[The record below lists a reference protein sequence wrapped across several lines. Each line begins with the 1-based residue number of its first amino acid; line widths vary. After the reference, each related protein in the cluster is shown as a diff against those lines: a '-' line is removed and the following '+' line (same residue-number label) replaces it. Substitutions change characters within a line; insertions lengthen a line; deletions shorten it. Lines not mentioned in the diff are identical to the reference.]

1 MLSFLSYSR
10 VFYAKLADN
19 DIIHLR
25 NIRKWVICQWPS
37 KITSTHWWYRD
48 LPVEIKHGFLNVA
61 MSESILKTF
70 SRGYCIDILDDM
82 NEVYVSPPTN
92 IVKNT
97 SDEVFYTKHIDGP
110 LYLFPFASC
119 YRLIVGMDDNC
130 EIATVLDMEDRKITL
145 KEGDVLGFDFH
156 RECHHIEK
164 NEGAVNKCFRVV
176 LKIHYCIYP
185 NIMGVRTCGKL
196 LGKLSIMYDKAFR
209 RLFLYTMVPRTVW
222 QRFMGWNVVLW
233 TKIYYALEAHIG
245 YYNLVYLGLLWFF
258 ANRDVWLVGTS
269 FVHYMK
275 ICMLY
280 NAKNE
285 KLSIGHVLR
294 DIGLYKI
301 ISDANVLYL
310 CGICGK
316 RMDFQSIFMTMLGY
330 IITYGYVLE
339 NGLKRLY
346 MNRMDYDTKLI
357 IQNVFLHSIL
367 AYTGLFTSIENEK
380 YYVIPLHIILNAGLL
395 MI

>member
-1 MLSFLSYSR
+1 MLYFSSVLYG
-10 VFYAKLADN
+10 KLPED
-19 DIIHLR
+19 DMKYLR
-25 NIRKWVICQWPS
+25 DIRKWVISQGPS
-37 KITSTHWWYRD
+37 KNTSTHWWYTD
-48 LPVEIKHGFLNVA
+48 LPVEIKHRFLNVA
-61 MSESILKTF
+61 MSESILHNF
-70 SRGYCIDILDDM
+70 SQGYCVDILDDM

-92 IVKNT
+92 VVRNT

-119 YRLIVGMDDNC
+119 YRLIVGMDDNY
-130 EIATVLDMEDRKITL
+130 EIATILDMEDRRIVL

-156 RECHHIEK
+156 RDCHHIEK
-164 NEGAVNKCFRVV
+164 NIGTINKCFRVV

-185 NIMGVRTCGKL
+185 NIMGVRAFGKV

-209 RLFLYTMVPRTVW
+209 SLFLYTIVPKTIW

-233 TKIYYALEAHIG
+233 TKIYYSIEAYIG

-269 FVHYMK
+269 FIHYIEMY
-275 ICMLY
+275 MLY
-280 NAKNE
+280 TTKNE

-294 DIGLYKI
+294 DLGLYKI

-310 CGICGK
+310 HSLSEK
-316 RMDFQSIFMTMLGY
+316 RMGFQSAFMTMLGY

-346 MNRMDYDTKLI
+346 QNRKDYDTKLV
-357 IQNVFLHSIL
+357 IQNVILHSIL
-367 AYTGLFTSIENEK
+367 AYAGLFTSIENET
-380 YYVIPLHIILNAGLL
+380 YYVIPVHILLNAGLL
-395 MI
+395 LI